1 MALVGCA
8 IANEGTIM
16 QPYLVDGIYSANGER
31 SYTGTPSKLAQAV
44 SATTAERVKTVMEGV
59 VENGTGN
66 AASISGVR
74 VAGKTGTAE
83 RGDGT
88 ADSWFLCMAPADNPR
103 VVVAIAIEKGESGE
117 GASKAQNVL
126 KTALEVQGLL

>member
-1 MALVGCA
+1 M
-8 IANEGTIM
+8 
-16 QPYLVDGIYSANGER
+16 
-31 SYTGTPSKLAQAV
+31 LAQAV